1 MTTVFLEHRGT
12 YSCLLQGAWVG
23 GLSSFYFKSIDGIIF
38 KAANAVVQ
46 FQKVLC
52 ITKHN
57 NDKSKISKIHHLGIV
72 LKQL

>member
-23 GLSSFYFKSIDGIIF
+23 GLSSFNFKRIDGIVI

-57 NDKSKISKIHHLGIV
+57 NDINKINKIHHLGIV